1 MLNLP
6 SLKIKFIM
14 KKITSLALIIFSAFL
29 FSACGPKKD
38 IDNIT
43 SVTPTSS
50 TEQKSTFSLRELLS
64 KNIAQKC
71 TWQSSGE
78 QGSGQGEIIISGNK
92 FRQTLKVEGPEGETE
107 FISIS
112 DGEWFYTWSTNS
124 VTDNMAFKMKMDQT
138 QNPTDTN
145 TAQVNTGKIDLD
157 QEFSYNCQP
166 TTISET
172 DFTLPKGINFIDFND
187 LTKQFQP

>member
-1 MLNLP
+1 
-6 SLKIKFIM
+6 M
-14 KKITSLALIIFSAFL
+14 KKITTLALIICSAFL
-29 FSACGPKKD
+29 FSACIPKKN
-38 IDNIT
+38 IDNTT

-50 TEQKSTFSLRELLS
+50 SEEKSTFSLRELLS

-78 QGSGQGEIIISGNK
+78 QGNGQGEIIINGNK

-124 VTDNMAFKMKMDQT
+124 VTDNMAFKMKMEDQK
-138 QNPTDTN
+138 PADTDT
-145 TAQVNTGKIDLD
+145 APVNTGKIDLD
-157 QEFSYNCQP
+157 QEISYNCQP
-166 TTISET
+166 TTINEA

-187 LTKQFQP
+187 LTKQFQSQYE

>member
-1 MLNLP
+1 MLKLNN
-6 SLKIKFIM
+6 SIIKFIM
-14 KKITSLALIIFSAFL
+14 KKIISLILVICSAFL
-29 FSACGPKKD
+29 FSACSSQKE
-38 IDNIT
+38 ISNT
-43 SVTPTSS
+43 STISISP

-78 QGSGQGEIIISGNK
+78 QGNGQGEIIISGNK

-107 FISIS
+107 FISLS

-124 VTDNMAFKMKMDQT
+124 VTDNMAFKMKMEDQKT
-138 QNPTDTN
+138 TDTN
-145 TAQVNTGKIDLD
+145 TAPVNTGKIDLD
-157 QEFSYNCQP
+157 QEISYNCQP
-166 TTISET
+166 TTINEA

-187 LTKQFQP
+187 LTKQFQQ